1 MTALLAGG
9 CGIVWIV
16 DLIQNQSGYKSLAWI
31 PLLIGGSLVFIG
43 YELFRFG
50 LRMIRSKPPQP
61 EPTDTPDTQN

>member
-31 PLLIGGSLVFIG
+31 PLLVGGIPVFIG
-43 YELFRFG
+43 YQVFKAGR
-50 LRMIRSKPPQP
+50 RIIRSQSPHP
-61 EPTDTPDTQN
+61 EPTDTPDTQR